1 MPATDK
7 RVLFVFCF
15 GLITALLGGC
25 GNSET
30 AAPTA
35 PDGASQADKTLTIG
49 IAQYPSNWHP
59 NIENSVAKS
68 FVRAMVSRPITH
80 FNHRWQSDCSLCE
93 TLPTI
98 ENGLAVLEETP
109 DGKPGMAVTFTL
121 PEGVMFGDGTP
132 VDTGD
137 VKFTWEV
144 GHHPMSGTNAREF
157 YRSTYALDIVDD
169 RTFTLHLDRR
179 GFQFNQLPFY
189 FLLPEHLERPIFE
202 ADPVEYRKRNTF
214 DSDPTNPGLF
224 YGPYLIDSISRGSQV
239 TLKRN
244 PYWHG
249 DEPYFDEVVVR
260 FIERTTTLEANLLSG
275 EIDMIA
281 GELGLQVDQ
290 ALAFEKRHGDDFN
303 IEFKSGAKKS
313 PKDSSARL

>member
-1 MPATDK
+1 MFATDK
-7 RVLFVFCF
+7 RVLGILLS
-15 GLITALLGGC
+15 GLILALLGGC

-30 AAPTA
+30 AAPASSGA
-35 PDGASQADKTLTIG
+35 PSEEDRTLTIG

-59 NIENSVAKS
+59 NIENLVAKS
-68 FVRAMVSRPITH
+68 YVMAMLSRPLTH
-80 FNHRWQSDCSLCE
+80 FNHRWQSACSLCE
-93 TLPTI
+93 TLPTL

-109 DGKPGMAVTFTL
+109 DGKPGMAVTYTL
-121 PEGVMFGDGTP
+121 PEGVTFGDGTP

-144 GHHPMSGTNAREF
+144 GHHPMSGTNARES
-157 YRSTYALDIVDD
+157 YRSIYAVDIVDD
-169 RTFTLHLDRR
+169 RTFTMHIDRR
-179 GFQFNQLPFY
+179 VFTFNQMPLF
-189 FLLPEHLERPIFE
+189 FLLPEHIERPIFE

-244 PYWHG
+244 PHWHG
-249 DEPYFDEVVVR
+249 DEPYFDEIVVR

-281 GELGLQVDQ
+281 G
-290 ALAFEKRHGDDFN
+290 
-303 IEFKSGAKKS
+303 
-313 PKDSSARL
+313 